1 MNGIQAIL
9 FCIFIGIIIIIPA
22 VVFMIAGGDEDKVM
36 FVENEGKVMYEDY
49 RIRDTLEIIRLC
61 EEILNSDVNERSKR
75 DAKINAYDDI
85 KAIFYH
91 WSVQKGEFEKPNE
104 KLPHEV
110 KFAYNRG
117 FNDGMRALK
126 LHLEMC
132 AEEREE

>member
-1 MNGIQAIL
+1 MNGIQAIY

-91 WSVQKGEFEKPNE
+91 WSIQKGEFVEE
-104 KLPHEV
+104 SEV
-110 KFAYNRG
+110 KKC
-117 FNDGMRALK
+117 D
-126 LHLEMC
+126 
-132 AEEREE
+132 

>member
-1 MNGIQAIL
+1 MNGLDAFYL
-9 FCIFIGIIIIIPA
+9 CIFIGIIIIIPA
-22 VVFMIAGGDEDKVM
+22 VVFMIAGGE
-36 FVENEGKVMYEDY
+36 EKVMYEDY

-91 WSVQKGEFEKPNE
+91 WSIQKGEFEKPNE

-126 LHLEMC
+126 IHLEMC
-132 AEEREE
+132 AEESEGEND